1 MPQSLV
7 EIAKDLTAALIETRT
22 ISPEDMQHT
31 LQKTYATLSA
41 LKAQEGMGTIIAMPA
56 AQTPPVDW
64 RKSITKYSITCL
76 ECGQALKQL
85 SIRHLRTH
93 GLDARSYR
101 TKYGI
106 PQSQPLAA
114 RETTARRRQVVQETR
129 PWEKAPTYRKGPA
142 GEHPQSTA
150 PEAEAVQDET
160 EAARAA
166 AAPPAQPKRQRKTTP
181 KKTARKT
188 RSEG

>member
-1 MPQSLV
+1 M
-7 EIAKDLTAALIETRT
+7 AKELTMALIQTWS
-22 ISPEDMQHT
+22 IPPDSMQET
-31 LQKTYATLSA
+31 LQQTYAMLTA
-41 LKAQEGMGTIIAMPA
+41 LKAQEETGPTTALPA
-56 AQTPPVDW
+56 VPPPTVDW

-76 ECGQALKQL
+76 ECGHAFKQL
-85 SIRHLRTH
+85 SIRHLRQH

-101 TKYGI
+101 TKYDI
-106 PQSQPLAA
+106 PRSQPLAA

-129 PWEKAPTYRKGPA
+129 PWEKAPTYRKGHA

-166 AAPPAQPKRQRKTTP
+166 APAQPKRQRKTTP